1 MICQRIRR
9 VTHQYRMKSVPF
21 CTQEKT
27 ASRVIE
33 YFLMESYQI
42 IFNTVYNRE
51 NPSIYFHSLTIL
63 KRYCENIIV
72 KIKYLMKY
80 VKIDGNV
87 LVMRFLFM
95 QHEENDIVC
104 IFLHRSYQDDESKTC
119 RIFKKISFILLCFDS
134 HLIWKSN
141 TDKSYRNI
149 SIFGSLHIKYPNLRP
164 YVDIYNHALSFRIFE
179 IDIKII
185 LRSKIQFLT
194 CISSWIIEKYC
205 SGVIFHAMLLSLSC
219 NWMNPNSGNYI
230 WKWS

>member
-1 MICQRIRR
+1 
-9 VTHQYRMKSVPF
+9 
-21 CTQEKT
+21 
-27 ASRVIE
+27 
-33 YFLMESYQI
+33 MESIQI
-42 IFNTVYNRE
+42 IYNTVCNRQ

-72 KIKYLMKY
+72 QIKYLMKY

-134 HLIWKSN
+134 HLIGNSIRIN
-141 TDKSYRNI
+141 LTGIYRDSDLYI
-149 SIFGSLHIKYPNLRP
+149 LIYPNLRP
-164 YVDIYNHALSFRIFE
+164 YVDIYNHALFFRIFE

-205 SGVIFHAMLLSLSC
+205 AGMSFHAMLLSLSC
-219 NWMNPNSGNYI
+219 NWMNPNSANYI
-230 WKWS
+230 GK